1 MIDITVKN
9 IRATVFPG
17 KTRAELDMTNAATR
31 VSWGHGVVVEE
42 TRGMYGV
49 APAAYNLIAKGV
61 RYAQP
66 RIVKAL
72 APLGKS
78 GDVYVTLYINE
89 EGGNER
95 CRFVFQ

>member
-9 IRATVFPG
+9 VRATILPG
-17 KTRAELDMTNAATR
+17 RARAELDLTHADTR
-31 VSWGHGVVVEE
+31 VSWGHGLQVEE
-42 TRGMYGV
+42 SKGMYGV

-72 APLGKS
+72 SPLGKS
-78 GDVYVTLYINE
+78 GEVYVTLYINE

-95 CRFVFQ
+95 CRFAFQ